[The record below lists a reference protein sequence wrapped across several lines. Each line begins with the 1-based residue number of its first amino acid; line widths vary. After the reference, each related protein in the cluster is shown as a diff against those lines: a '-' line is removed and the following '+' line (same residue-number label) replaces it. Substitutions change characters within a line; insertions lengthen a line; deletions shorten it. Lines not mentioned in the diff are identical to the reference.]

1 MKTDTVTL
9 SLYNRALEQRIN
21 DRKETINAQAVKDAH
36 LHAENGKPLPRE
48 KSIKPLTGTYTA
60 QWLDMRSEG
69 LQELQ
74 TDAHT
79 AKIRLTIDAIN
90 VERDTIETR
99 INALDHQNRIAK
111 HKMND
116 TFISGL
122 RSLKRKGILSI
133 AVFSVAEVAF
143 NAWSLQ
149 IVGDSLLFA
158 AAIALGLA
166 LANGWMARGI
176 VDYLRK
182 REELGHKA
190 YLIAGGIGA
199 IALSCFIGLAALR
212 TQAMSSGTTHI
223 GMWFFLTIN
232 LFFFIATVLVC
243 AKYFPK
249 GTEEAE
255 NAWVVQNDEIE
266 KRQAEI
272 DKLRTETKTLTAS
285 VTEHTDKYLH
295 VISMAR
301 HFAER
306 INSLHRETIE
316 LYRST
321 NLTARGDHATPDAF
335 HEPIA
340 DLPII
345 PSFPLINLKHS
356 KQ

>member
-9 SLYNRALEQRIN
+9 SLYNRALEQRVN
-21 DRKETINAQAVKDAH
+21 DRRATINAQAVKDAH
-36 LHAENGKPLPRE
+36 LHAESSKPYARE

-74 TDAHT
+74 TDAHS
-79 AKIRLTIDAIN
+79 AKIRLTIDA
-90 VERDTIETR
+90 VTAERD
-99 INALDHQNRIAK
+99 ALENRVTTLEHQNRIAK
-111 HKMND
+111 HKLNG
-116 TFISGL
+116 TYISGL
-122 RSLKRKGILSI
+122 RALKRKGVLSI
-133 AVFSVAEVAF
+133 AVFSVAEVVF

-158 AAIALGLA
+158 SVIALGIA

-176 VDYLRK
+176 VDYLRR
-182 REELGHKA
+182 REELGRKA
-190 YLIAGGIGA
+190 YLIAGGIA
-199 IALSCFIGLAALR
+199 SIALSCFIGLAALR
-212 TQAMSSGTTHI
+212 TQAMQSGTAHMGI
-223 GMWFFLTIN
+223 WFFLAVN
-232 LFFFIATVLVC
+232 LFFFVATILVC

-255 NAWVVQNDEIE
+255 NAWAMQNDEIE

-272 DKLRTETKTLTAS
+272 DKLRVEIKKLSAAI
-285 VTEHTDKYLH
+285 TEHSEKYLH

-321 NLTARGDHATPDAF
+321 NLSARRDNVTPEAF
-335 HEPIA
+335 HESVA
-340 DLPII
+340 DLLPI
-345 PSFPLINLKHS
+345 PSFPVINLKHS
-356 KQ
+356 K